1 MGISKQTKLGLRG
14 TKCSDQITYQVLE
27 RHFLFPKGPVGL
39 NSQLAFPLG
48 MRTMSKRLD
57 ESRMDSEDIE
67 EVRNGGMDN
76 GIDVYLR

>member
-1 MGISKQTKLGLRG
+1 
-14 TKCSDQITYQVLE
+14 
-27 RHFLFPKGPVGL
+27 
-39 NSQLAFPLG
+39 